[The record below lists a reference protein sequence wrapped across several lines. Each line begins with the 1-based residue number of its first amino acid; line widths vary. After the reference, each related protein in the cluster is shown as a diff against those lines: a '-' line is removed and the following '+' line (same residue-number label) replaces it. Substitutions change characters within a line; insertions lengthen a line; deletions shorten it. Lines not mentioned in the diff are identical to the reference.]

1 MFNKDIIIEILN
13 KKGWSRYKLCKEANM
28 AQSTLSDILSGK
40 NTSPKTDTLQRIA
53 DTLNVPISYFFDEER
68 EELKKE
74 TNLKTIKNDFPI
86 VPEHFTDP
94 EEARAYV
101 TKHQIFGY
109 GGFDPYKMSD
119 EDILN
124 FANEMINQAELLGY
138 KYMKETN
145 K

>member
-1 MFNKDIIIEILN
+1 MFDRKLVLN
-13 KKGWSRYKLCKEANM
+13 LLETRGWSKYKLAKEAGIP
-28 AQSTLSDILSGK
+28 QSSLHDILSGK
-40 NTSPKTDTLQRIA
+40 IKNPTGERLKSIA
-53 DTLNVPISYFFDEER
+53 EALGVTVDMFFDDNISN
-68 EELKKE
+68 E
-74 TNLKTIKNDFPI
+74 TSQKQTIKNDFPI

-124 FANEMINQAELLGY
+124 FANEMLNQAELLGY
-138 KYMKETN
+138 KYMKEKN
-145 K
+145 R

>member
-40 NTSPKTDTLQRIA
+40 NASPKTDTLQRIA
-53 DTLNVPISYFFDEER
+53 DALNVPISYFFDKEKE
-68 EELKKE
+68 KKE
-74 TNLKTIKNDFPI
+74 TNSKTIKNDFPV

-109 GGFDPYKMSD
+109 GGFNPYIMSD

-124 FANEMINQAELLGY
+124 FANEMLNQAELLGY
-138 KYMKETN
+138 KYMKQ
-145 K
+145 KDR

>member
-1 MFNKDIIIEILN
+1 M
-13 KKGWSRYKLCKEANM
+13 
-28 AQSTLSDILSGK
+28 
-40 NTSPKTDTLQRIA
+40 QRIA

-138 KYMKETN
+138 KYMKEKN